1 MDHLRDS
8 LLSSLPRDT
17 PSTATIDHA
26 RRDQEGTRQSIARGE
41 FKDVREIA
49 FSNRTWVVTSRYC
62 DIGDGVDSLEGHIHS
77 LWHMYYELGRK
88 ISCESPEHEGI
99 VLDILR
105 IQGMGPLTRPARGVN
120 GIDIARTVDGTLW
133 NDLPFLVGDM
143 TDFWINHSA
152 SMSGTHR
159 LNFATF
165 LAKLASTRV
174 SKDRLCQVALLIFR
188 ALFETP
194 QVLRSGE
201 GSDEEDLNRSTKQ
214 LEVFHLLPAAVAW
227 LRIASHNLLLL
238 SEVYWNDCPSHIS
251 KGGEDFRQSGLGQ
264 RSSAGFS
271 PWRYLFWLK
280 RLHQIQEEADEA
292 NEKALEVLATDGIQY
307 MVNTIKQ
314 RNSEILR
321 AYKNGGDV
329 LHQDKY
335 LSCLKPLALVEEP
348 QA

>member
-1 MDHLRDS
+1 MDHVRDS
-8 LLSSLPRDT
+8 LLSSLPRDS
-17 PSTATIDHA
+17 PSTAAIDHA
-26 RRDQEGTRQSIARGE
+26 RRDQEDTRQAVARGE
-41 FKDVREIA
+41 YQEVRDIA

-77 LWHMYYELGRK
+77 LWYMYYELGRT
-88 ISCESPEHEGI
+88 ISSDSPEHEGL

-105 IQGMGPLTRPARGVN
+105 IQGMGPLTRPSRGVN

-174 SKDRLCQVALLIFR
+174 AKDRLGQVALLIFHS
-188 ALFETP
+188 LFESP
-194 QVLRSGE
+194 LQLRSGKE
-201 GSDEEDLNRSTKQ
+201 SDEEDVNRGTKQ
-214 LEVFHLLPAAVAW
+214 LEVFHLLPSAVAW
-227 LRIASHNLLLL
+227 LKIASHNLLLL

-251 KGGEDFRQSGLGQ
+251 KGGATFVGSDLGQ
-264 RSSAGFS
+264 RSPTGFS
-271 PWRYLFWLK
+271 SWRYMFWLR
-280 RLHQIQEEADEA
+280 RLHELQDEA
-292 NEKALEVLATDGIQY
+292 KQAGEKALEELAADGIQY
-307 MVNTIKQ
+307 MVNTIKD
-314 RNSEILR
+314 RNSEVLR
-321 AYKNGGDV
+321 AYKNGGDE

-335 LSCLKPLALVEEP
+335 LSCLKTLARVEE
-348 QA
+348 